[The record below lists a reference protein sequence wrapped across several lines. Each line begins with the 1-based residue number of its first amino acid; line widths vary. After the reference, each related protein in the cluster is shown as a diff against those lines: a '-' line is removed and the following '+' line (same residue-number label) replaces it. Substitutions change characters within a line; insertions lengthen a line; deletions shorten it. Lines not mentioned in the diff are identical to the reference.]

1 VLREWITGAMTEKST
16 VAEVP
21 AEQIT
26 ASSDA
31 EVRASRSGLLGRAG
45 DVNWWWIVGRY
56 GAIVVLVAMIA
67 TFAIIEPGSFATSS
81 NAIQILN
88 QSALTAIVAMGLT
101 FVLAAGDF
109 DLSVGYAT
117 SFGGVLVA
125 GLIQRNGLT
134 IPLAIVLVLVAGAI
148 IGLVNGL
155 IVTRVGVNALITTL
169 GVGTIVVG
177 INYAYTNGDPVT
189 INNPTSFI
197 ALTFNKLFGVPY
209 PVYVMFGL
217 AILLWIVLNRTT
229 LGQSIQAVGGNPEAA
244 RLSGIR
250 VDRVRV
256 AAFVIAGACA
266 AASGV
271 LLTSLTG
278 SGAVDGGDSYLL
290 SAFAASFFG
299 SAVLRDGQFHIV
311 GTLLGVL
318 TVSVGFN
325 AIALLGLN
333 TYAEYVFQGGLL
345 ILAVG
350 VGTIARRRAAR

>member
-1 VLREWITGAMTEKST
+1 MTENST
-16 VAEVP
+16 LTEVP
-21 AEQIT
+21 AQPAASLGPEVDVSASGSGPRQI
-26 ASSDA
+26 
-31 EVRASRSGLLGRAG
+31 GAG
-45 DVNWWWIVGRY
+45 VNWWRVVGRY
-56 GAIVVLVAMIA
+56 GAILVLVTMIVV
-67 TFAIIEPGSFATSS
+67 FVIVEPSTFATSS
-81 NAIQILN
+81 NVIQILN

-109 DLSVGYAT
+109 DLSVGYVT

-125 GLIQRNGLT
+125 GFIQKNGLP
-134 IPLAIVLVLVAGAI
+134 IPVAIVMVLVAGGI
-148 IGLVNGL
+148 IGLANGL

-169 GVGTIVVG
+169 GVGTIIVG
-177 INYAYTNGDPVT
+177 LNYAYTGGSPVV
-189 INNPTSFI
+189 INNPTRFI
-197 ALTFNKLFGVPY
+197 ELTFNKLFGVPY

-217 AILLWIVLNRTT
+217 AIVLWIVLNRTT
-229 LGQSIQAVGGNPEAA
+229 LGQSIQAVGGNREAA

-256 AAFVIAGACA
+256 AAFVIAGVCAC
-266 AASGV
+266 ASGV

-299 SAVLRDGQFHIV
+299 SAVLRNGQFHIV

-318 TVSVGFN
+318 TVSVAFN

-333 TYAEYVFQGGLL
+333 TYYEYLFQGSLL